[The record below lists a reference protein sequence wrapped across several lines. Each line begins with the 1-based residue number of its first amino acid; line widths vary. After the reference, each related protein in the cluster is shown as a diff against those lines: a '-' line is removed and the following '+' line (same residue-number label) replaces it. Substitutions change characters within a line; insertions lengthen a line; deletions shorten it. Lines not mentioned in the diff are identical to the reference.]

1 MIGVRAGYPPEFT
14 KMVKRSLFWC
24 FDAARA
30 AVKRALDL
38 GILSPK
44 NDAPRID
51 ANRWRAR

>member
-1 MIGVRAGYPPEFT
+1 VVRAADPRIFT

-38 GILSPK
+38 GILSPRR
-44 NDAPRID
+44 DAPRID